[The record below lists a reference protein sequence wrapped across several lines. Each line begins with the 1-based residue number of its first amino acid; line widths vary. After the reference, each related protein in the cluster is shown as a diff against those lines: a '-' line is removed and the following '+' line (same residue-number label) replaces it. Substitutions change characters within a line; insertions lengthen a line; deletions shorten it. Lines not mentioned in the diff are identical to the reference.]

1 MSTRQIQNN
10 NSSNRGVKQSNT
22 PTLIK
27 GRVYSVIMDESHPF
41 FEKILGEFD
50 PTYIGYI
57 FWGSLNDKEGD
68 VQQNPLKLSMAKPYF
83 NWLTYTPF
91 TTEIV
96 DLVKAPS
103 SNHYVALGGN
113 HTNIEYFYYPPV
125 NIWNNSAGNP
135 LPRETDIK
143 LANGELNLG
152 DYTDE
157 NKIAEIK
164 NMVPFEGD
172 MILEGR
178 FGNSIRFGSSNPRGK
193 NNWSENDGE
202 GAPITIIS
210 NGQSPTGGGA
220 IENINND
227 DSSIYLCSNHN
238 IDNFNIA
245 SKNYDSLN
253 ATFNEPQSGLEPLAS
268 FINSNTSVVE
278 LLNPISVT
286 EASTFTD
293 APSLIIEGQSE
304 APHGDDESALIGD
317 DIIPVIEG
325 GFEDLTK
332 IPGKYE
338 DNSRTLRELFLV
350 PKRFSNGIV
359 LVTDSLASPLM
370 TMLLSAEKSG
380 TTLIVNS
387 GFRPPVDDIYLNNKL
402 IQKSQKTLRLSAL
415 KSQYKGKIKE
425 PWLKNTTVIQP
436 FDGYQVG
443 DSYKTTPQK
452 KHFSPV
458 TAPSY
463 ASAHGRSRAC
473 DFSTASATS
482 DGYKWLAKNGW
493 KFGFIRT
500 VSSEPWHF
508 GYRPDV
514 AEKGPTAL
522 LPYKYEPGKSYKN
535 TTNRWNN
542 VFGSIEPDW
551 TQELIAFQEQQAQQ
565 LNDSST

>member
-1 MSTRQIQNN
+1 MN
-10 NSSNRGVKQSNT
+10 
-22 PTLIK
+22 
-27 GRVYSVIMDESHPF
+27 
-41 FEKILGEFD
+41 
-50 PTYIGYI
+50 
-57 FWGSLNDKEGD
+57 LNLD
-68 VQQNPLKLSMAKPYF
+68 QNP
-83 NWLTYTPF
+83 
-91 TTEIV
+91 
-96 DLVKAPS
+96 
-103 SNHYVALGGN
+103 
-113 HTNIEYFYYPPV
+113 
-125 NIWNNSAGNP
+125 
-135 LPRETDIK
+135 
-143 LANGELNLG
+143 
-152 DYTDE
+152 
-157 NKIAEIK
+157 
-164 NMVPFEGD
+164 
-172 MILEGR
+172 
-178 FGNSIRFGSSNPRGK
+178 
-193 NNWSENDGE
+193 
-202 GAPITIIS
+202 
-210 NGQSPTGGGA
+210 
-220 IENINND
+220 
-227 DSSIYLCSNHN
+227 
-238 IDNFNIA
+238 
-245 SKNYDSLN
+245 
-253 ATFNEPQSGLEPLAS
+253 AS

-380 TTLIVNS
+380 TTLTVNS

-402 IQKSQKTLRLSAL
+402 IQKSQKTVRLANL
-415 KSQYKGKIKE
+415 KNQYKGKLKE

-443 DSYKTTPQK
+443 DSYRTTPQK
-452 KHFSPV
+452 KHFSPL

-463 ASAHGRSRAC
+463 GSPHGRSRAC
-473 DFSTASATS
+473 DFSTNSATS

-542 VFGSIEPDW
+542 VFGSMEPDW
-551 TQELIAFQEQQAQQ
+551 TQELIAFQEQQTQQ
-565 LNDSST
+565 LNDSSTGYIPRKTSNNYV